1 MKTITHN
8 ELLNE
13 IVGKKGTPDRE
24 KFEDELS
31 ADVLAYKIKKLR
43 KEKHLTQTQL
53 AEKIGV
59 DKTQISKIEN
69 GKLNMTIQS
78 INRIL
83 RALDARINFDIQPL

>member
-1 MKTITHN
+1 MKTITHD

-13 IVGKKGTPDRE
+13 IVGKKGTPERE
-24 KFEDELS
+24 QFEDELS

-53 AEKIGV
+53 AEKLGV

-83 RALDARINFDIQPL
+83 RALDARISFDIQQL

>member
-1 MKTITHN
+1 MTHN

-13 IVGKKGTPDRE
+13 IVGKKGTRDRE
-24 KFEDELS
+24 EFEDELS

-53 AEKIGV
+53 AEKLGV

-83 RALDARINFDIQPL
+83 RALDARIKFDIQPL

>member
-1 MKTITHN
+1 MMHS

-13 IVGKKGTPDRE
+13 IVGKKGTPDRGE
-24 KFEDELS
+24 FEDELS

-53 AEKIGV
+53 AEKLEV

-78 INRIL
+78 INRVL
-83 RALDARINFDIQPL
+83 RALDARIKFDIQPL